1 MTLIEIKYGSNEYE
15 KMLELRREILRR
27 PLGLNFQEDE
37 LLSEREDILLAAFNG
52 GELIACCILSDQGL
66 NKIKLRQMAVRKNLQ
81 KKGIGRAL
89 LLFAEKTA
97 RQKRF
102 QTITLHARIKAKGF
116 YEKNGYNI
124 LGEVFEEVGIPHI
137 CMQKDLN

>member
-1 MTLIEIKYGSNEYE
+1 MTLVEIKYGSHEYE
-15 KMLELRREILRR
+15 KMVELRREILRR

-52 GELIACCILSDQGL
+52 EDIIACCILTDLGSI
-66 NKIKLRQMAVRKNLQ
+66 IKLRQMAVRHNLQ

-89 LLFAEKTA
+89 LLFAEKIA

-102 QTITLHARIKAKGF
+102 QTITLNARIKAKGF
-116 YEKNGYNI
+116 YEKNGYTI
-124 LGEVFEEVGIPHI
+124 LGEVFEEVSIPHI
-137 CMQKDLN
+137 SMQKDLN